1 MVSGFTPKQCH
12 GKSRS
17 LIMGL
22 SFAVVLGTSQAV
34 NAQHAATPRQLP
46 ALLTTLPPLPVIDSI
61 PIQGEEMT
69 AVRVVV
75 RLSQR
80 RVYVYRGDQ
89 VLAKYPIAIGK
100 RGWETPTGRFQVL
113 SKEKNPVFKNFR
125 TGQLIY
131 PGPDNPL
138 GSRWI
143 GIWTDGK
150 TQIGFHGTNQ
160 EELLGQAVSHGCIRM
175 RNRDVTTMFEQVPI
189 GTAVMVE
196 P

>member
-1 MVSGFTPKQCH
+1 
-12 GKSRS
+12 
-17 LIMGL
+17 
-22 SFAVVLGTSQAV
+22 
-34 NAQHAATPRQLP
+34 
-46 ALLTTLPPLPVIDSI
+46 
-61 PIQGEEMT
+61 MT